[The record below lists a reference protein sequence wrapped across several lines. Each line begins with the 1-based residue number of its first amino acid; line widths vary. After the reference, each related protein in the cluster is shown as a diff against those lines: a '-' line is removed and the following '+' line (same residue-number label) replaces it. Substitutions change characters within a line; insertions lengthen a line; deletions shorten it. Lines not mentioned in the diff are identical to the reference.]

1 MDRYLAIIREE
12 ITKFII
18 KEGIEILGNHANVLN
33 QLLPHISTMKSTDT
47 NGKEQPELEGFL
59 TRLTVYIRQI
69 IAAVQRC
76 VQKNVLTEDLS
87 QYGINVPRELDAVN
101 PAAWWNNFKQGYNN
115 TGYFMNSMRG
125 YGNYAK
131 YQNRNQIKNNGAID
145 TSVPLSKLLE
155 QYDTFKQDYN
165 NIDNKFRISSTLGS
179 APGSAIR
186 EIGTLKNDFVALVGG
201 QQQQP
206 NQGAGNQQQQNPQN
220 GGNSQH
226 NQQQTQHPVN
236 QTSQVT
242 SNQNQLISQPAYTT
256 TTTQNYNY
264 PTYTTTQNYSSS
276 ESKPQQPVTQPQQT
290 AANYS
295 AYAQKLKSIDPNGDK
310 FAAIVEKLEQN
321 DTVQGNQVS
330 YRGNSNEATKCVPL
344 IQTIGNFTEMIIN
357 DIESNN
363 INMLREHMLSNNID
377 YSYSTIDRTYNNYS
391 QQYKILRDS
400 TIRKTM
406 NTLQNLYIQIK
417 NGGKN

>member
-1 MDRYLAIIREE
+1 
-12 ITKFII
+12 
-18 KEGIEILGNHANVLN
+18 
-33 QLLPHISTMKSTDT
+33 
-47 NGKEQPELEGFL
+47 
-59 TRLTVYIRQI
+59 
-69 IAAVQRC
+69 
-76 VQKNVLTEDLS
+76 
-87 QYGINVPRELDAVN
+87 
-101 PAAWWNNFKQGYNN
+101 
-115 TGYFMNSMRG
+115 MNSMMG

-145 TSVPLSKLLE
+145 TSVPLSKLLK

-186 EIGTLKNDFVALVGG
+186 EIGTLKNDFVALGGG

-220 GGNSQH
+220 GGNSQQ

-236 QTSQVT
+236 QA
-242 SNQNQLISQPAYTT
+242 NQEIDNHI
-256 TTTQNYNY
+256 
-264 PTYTTTQNYSSS
+264 

-391 QQYKILRDS
+391 QQYRILRDD

-406 NTLQNLYIQIK
+406 NTLQKLYIQMK
-417 NGGKN
+417 NGGKNQHKPKNLRDVKRQNGRR

>member
-69 IAAVQRC
+69 IAAIQRC

-131 YQNRNQIKNNGAID
+131 YQNRNQIKNNGVID

-186 EIGTLKNDFVALVGG
+186 EIGALKNDFVALGGG

-220 GGNSQH
+220 GGNSQQ

-236 QTSQVT
+236 QT
-242 SNQNQLISQPAYTT
+242 NQEIDNHI
-256 TTTQNYNY
+256 
-264 PTYTTTQNYSSS
+264 
-276 ESKPQQPVTQPQQT
+276 ESKPQQPVTQQPQQT

-330 YRGNSNEATKCVPL
+330 YRGNSNEATKCVSL
-344 IQTIGNFTEMIIN
+344 IQAIGNFTEMIIN

-363 INMLREHMLSNNID
+363 INMLRKHMLSNNID

-391 QQYKILRDS
+391 QQYRILRDS

-406 NTLQNLYIQIK
+406 NTLQNLYIQMK
-417 NGGKN
+417 NGGKNQQNSRTQMPNKPKNLRDVKRQNGRI